1 MNFSESLLQ
10 YKNVCGIYKIICN
23 DKFYIGSS
31 KNIQQRYYKHRRELR
46 KGVHKNEHLQNT
58 YNKYGENL
66 FIIEVIEICNIDEQ
80 YLKEQYYID
89 LLQPLFNKEKDVI
102 THIPTEETKKKL
114 SEANK
119 KYYANPDNLKTRY
132 KIIYRFN
139 SLFEIIDTYEGIK
152 PNIEAWALE
161 FGIKPGGADKG
172 INRALTSGKL
182 YKNCY

>member
-1 MNFSESLLQ
+1 MKFSESLLQ
-10 YKNVCGIYKIICN
+10 YRNVCGIYKINCN

-31 KNIQQRYYKHRRELR
+31 KNIQQRYYKHRTELR

-58 YNKYGENL
+58 YNKYGEEK
-66 FIIEVIEICNIDEQ
+66 FIIEIIDICNIDEQ
-80 YLKEQYYID
+80 YLKEQYYLD

-119 KYYANPDNLKTRY
+119 IYYANLENLKKRY

-139 SLFEIIDTYEGIK
+139 ISLEIINTYKGIK
-152 PNIEAWALE
+152 PNIEA
-161 FGIKPGGADKG
+161 
-172 INRALTSGKL
+172 
-182 YKNCY
+182 

>member
-102 THIPTEETKKKL
+102 THIPTEETRKKL

-132 KIIYRFN
+132 KTIYRFN
-139 SLFEIIDTYEGIK
+139 SLFEIINTYEGIK
-152 PNIEAWALE
+152 LNIEAWALE